1 MKMSPELKKAQ
12 ENMQPGVITADGFLG
27 DEKRSLKDIIVR
39 DEEEMR
45 KYGLDYEES
54 AKLLRELMEE
64 GRKGLGE
71 AVTVKDRWL
80 VQTFESRGPL
90 PCPFEDG
97 IFKKI
102 TAEITDKKSGEKI
115 LVSDMAIHLME
126 NHRFL
131 EGIGSAFRLDPEQ
144 LKKVVF

>member
-1 MKMSPELKKAQ
+1 MKMTPELKKAQ

-45 KYGLDYEES
+45 KYGLDYEET
-54 AKLLRELMEE
+54 AELLRELLEE

-71 AVTVKDRWL
+71 AVTVKERWL

-90 PCPFEDG
+90 TCPFEDG
-97 IFKKI
+97 IFKKV

-115 LVSDMAIHLME
+115 LVSDMAIHMME
-126 NHRFL
+126 AHRFL
-131 EGIGSAFRLDPEQ
+131 EGIGSPFRLDPER